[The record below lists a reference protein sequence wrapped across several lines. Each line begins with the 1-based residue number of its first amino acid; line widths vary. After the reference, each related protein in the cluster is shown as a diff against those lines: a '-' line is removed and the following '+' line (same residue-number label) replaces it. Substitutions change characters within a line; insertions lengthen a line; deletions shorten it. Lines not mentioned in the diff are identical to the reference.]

1 VPILRGGRSK
11 RALRRPSFR
20 LLSRRPA
27 ALLALV
33 LGLLLAGGAWLDGA
47 HTSEAAGAKQRAA
60 AVPAARNV
68 VTSTEDVRTTQRS
81 IRKAR
86 AAAARRRAK
95 LAGPTAKRARVR
107 SRAVHR
113 DLSAS
118 KALRLARRTHPD
130 VAVQRRWRG
139 PLIER
144 GERIS
149 RYETPTSGLI
159 TVAGSGQ
166 LSRVESLGGPFAAGP
181 QPGVA
186 VPAAQ
191 LRSIDLVLKS
201 SKAGWRP
208 TRTAVDVRL
217 PRTTRSRL
225 AVGPGLSVGL
235 DRGAGERASRG
246 RRTGATKVFY
256 SQLRADTDAIA
267 EPIADGVAVSWLLR
281 SPRSP
286 ARLRFDLGSAKVRN
300 RRPGVDGSLSLVQA
314 GRPVGAVSAPMAFD
328 AQGTPVAARFVVEGR
343 RVSVKVDHRDR
354 DLAYPIAVDPVVRRP
369 TAGTAAGA
377 GGSAPPPAQSSWAAG
392 TAQADGRFRFVDDGA
407 GPVIDARGTRS
418 GRDGSGSAWYAF
430 DPIRT
435 SAPWR
440 VVLTDARL
448 GHRSKA
454 GGACVK
460 AGIHGPTG
468 WATAFHA
475 YWAGGNGRGPMPWHT
490 TPARVP
496 TGAGRGTYED
506 CSGSRPPAFAQ
517 VCARS
522 SCTPLA
528 GAEGT
533 NDHFVAF
540 QLSTAGTAADGA
552 FAGAYVYHRENVA
565 PTITA
570 TGTWQQDRWGT
581 FKDGVT
587 VNVAAHDDGVGLCGD
602 ADAGFPPVVVLRDGR
617 TDAQLGTA
625 GNGGCTGMT
634 TDRPAPTDGS
644 YAITVP
650 AAGLPEGR
658 TILKTEAVDA
668 VGNKSST
675 AELTAF
681 VDRSAPEIA
690 LGGTLYGGRASG
702 IGVEES
708 RTLTVRAT
716 DGDPAGGAKA
726 SRSGVQ
732 RVEVRLDGAVVEA
745 VDQTDG
751 GASAPLDA
759 AWTLPFSSLEPGP
772 HTVEVRAVDRLG
784 HVSTQRFDVR
794 ADAPATPALEPG
806 LGFEDWQTYDSTA
819 TGAGS
824 THRVNLATGN
834 SLWSVTPVTN
844 PGIGFDTSLRLTYNS
859 LEPSALRPERVA
871 DQPYAYGVAGRGVS
885 VQVGSITRLNEPLQI
900 EATDGGPLTSGSSD
914 GVRRIVLTDGDGT
927 RQVFSRARIR
937 GQVRFTAPPG
947 VHLELRRFENTES
960 SPRHWA
966 ATRPDGSTFFFYRDG
981 RPSESQDRH
990 GNILRLTWEERPD
1003 FGASPAKAGCGSAP
1017 SCRYRVS
1024 EVVDAAALRPAGLV
1038 GEATAAEDR
1047 KWVLHYDASDSLRLT
1062 GIDDRKRLPGSGT
1075 TRRRTTLTYDS
1086 DDRLTRV
1093 AVAANAP
1100 SGAPQR
1106 TWELGYVPSTAFLST
1121 VTDPVGN
1128 DTRIRYTGAQGE
1140 STPLKGRIDQLM
1152 GFAASAPETRRVAGV
1167 ADRAST
1173 GSGSGESRERV
1184 FRYAT
1189 PEGTGGNA
1197 ELSTW
1202 IRSARNA
1209 SSRFTMDGR
1218 GRLTRVVE
1226 DLDDPTRSDDGLPAA
1241 PSVSPSYL
1249 ELGSTQRWDDAV
1261 NAVAS
1266 ATRGVKGAGPY
1277 DTSQATTT
1285 EYRWGA
1291 LGQLEEER
1299 EHKGVT
1305 GDRPGGD
1312 DERARSWS
1320 YATHDG
1326 AIEGEGDGGRSFVY
1340 DVTSQTDRRGKTT
1353 TYEYFPGEK
1362 GDVEKVRGPGGAEER
1377 FTYEE
1382 HGLVT
1387 SHSVRQW
1394 GGDDNGDD
1402 GDKPSW
1408 AKADPNLVGDVSEKT
1423 LRTDTYGEFDAN
1435 GDPRLRVDARGKSWR
1450 TAYDDTGNAVL
1461 VGDPRAGGLSPQ
1473 TGPEQAALARSDAPA
1488 AALTG
1493 ALRDAA
1499 RSGAGGAQAYV
1510 ARFTYDS
1517 LNRQV
1522 ASATP
1527 KRSASAVADRFVVT
1541 ATTYDG
1547 NDNAVAERD
1556 GEGGLTQRTF
1566 TKTDR
1571 VESEQDPAAPHHA
1584 EPGNGQAEEW
1594 QNGAARSP
1602 VTAYGYDA
1610 DDNQVVRK
1618 DPVPGGNE
1626 PITAPGHRTRWTF
1639 DRLAR
1644 TVLQVQEGTSDAPAQ
1659 RKTTSRAFDH
1669 RDNVVAE
1676 IDPRTNGDADD
1687 VTAVA
1692 NAAAK
1697 RQLRY
1702 DYGYDAFDRVVR
1714 KTENPR
1720 TGPEASGTD
1729 ANRATTWKFDA
1740 EDQETETRTPA
1751 GRLTKRVYDDRGD
1764 LVELLEP
1771 FGYDEAAAE
1780 RTTSFAKTTITRR
1793 LDGQPTEIVSPRG
1806 HDEGDPA
1813 NSASSFRTRFRY
1825 ADTGELERRWMPK
1838 VKDQYGAGEWEVRYD
1853 VNDVGDPVA
1862 IRDARGKLLNNTFL
1876 DTGELATTTRPSW
1889 WIYDQGEGA
1898 IRERGPEDPAP
1909 ADSAT
1914 GAGGL
1919 PSEPGNGDFGKVE
1932 PQGLPDVLPAAGD
1945 TAVEYNDRLQPTI
1958 VKGQRDEGAGTIDQ
1972 TLSYDPLGRLTRREI
1987 PKQRGDGA
1995 DDTIQLQWQ
2004 YDVRGLPRAARRF
2017 RAASEGG
2024 SATTYWGYDGFG
2036 RQTRTTAPPSCQGS
2050 GCTAPVTTQSY
2061 DRNDVVTAEVLP
2073 AESAPSSGRDGTTTG
2088 KRRHTV
2094 DMADRTVATDDESGA
2109 HTETVYD
2116 ADDLATKRYAPRAF
2130 VPAEGGGQPD
2140 REDFATSYRR
2150 DGGGRVTRER
2160 SRVTGPG
2167 TPSDLITDTTYDR
2180 EGNAVRVERPGA
2192 RNAEGGTGAIEQR
2205 TTRRL
2210 FDARGLPWKT
2220 TVGAGDNATTTVTEY
2235 DGAGN
2240 LRRTVNPKGVSGT
2253 GSDATPKHADEGESG
2268 ATGHSAWHATVLQ
2281 YDADQRLISRT
2292 MPWNDADGAPDDG
2305 DRRRYRQVF
2314 ERSNRGFVRRITEVF
2329 DAGAGAGTPTTD
2341 TLIERN
2347 LAGWPIQATDRARAR
2362 GGSAWATVGDPLK
2375 YDYDQLGNQTLWS
2388 SAGGGRTIQ
2397 RSFYR
2402 SGQLR
2407 VKCGRRTSGGSEEQ
2421 VYSYRYNTGGSLTQ
2435 IVDWMHYSAPKEAE
2449 QCQPAEQDDKPS
2461 GVDLEVRKTN
2471 IGRDRAQRPTIV
2483 NEAWAGGKDTVFR
2496 YFGRVPNLVRSVQA
2510 DGTYDA
2516 GAEDQYRGGK
2526 ATAYSYDEQDRN
2538 TQVRVRD
2545 GGSLG
2550 GEADRTTDMTWW
2562 PSGERRSTAKPAIS
2576 PGKRT
2581 VDSRFYNSR
2590 GELIRRRA
2598 APAEGDTKSYDY
2610 EYDEHGNRTKDER
2623 GTSKYNARDQLTEW
2637 NRIRR
2642 TASGEAIPEDTDDKG
2657 YRAPTAKSPA
2667 KTTRY
2672 KGIDGAG
2679 RPAEVEEVIKSPQAG
2694 IGVIRTAIETKNV
2707 YRGDQL
2713 ERAERTTKAVPP
2725 KGANA
2730 VQSASTQTDCFSYN
2744 TFGSQTQTAR
2754 KTTTKQGDSP
2764 GDDITPDDPT
2774 SSCAGSGG
2782 SSWEVENRNV
2792 YDTFERQ
2799 TAGQQRTH
2807 GKVDNSDPGTMN
2819 GTQAF
2824 CYDPLDRRDRRVTGL
2839 KGAADP
2845 AGTGDENE
2853 GRTRAQAACTTA
2865 ADDPSSGVVAFD
2877 YSYVGLSE
2885 QLSRETR
2892 SGREQSYDYTA
2903 SGERLGRLKGS
2914 GATKEWRAYDT
2925 DAQGSVVGLEKPD
2938 TGETTPEDD
2947 GKLNTYDTDPFGA
2960 PVAKDEDVSDE
2971 AAANPFRFQGFYKDA
2986 ETGTYDMQARA
2997 YQPSTGRF
3005 LQQDRFEDPEAD
3017 LTLAADPL
3025 TSSRYAFTAGNPGTR
3040 SEYDGHAGPPAGEG
3054 CAPTPSGVRCQPTPP
3069 SQKPSK
3075 KDVPGCGGNGCK
3087 VDPMPN
3093 GAGSNV
3099 RDNATGR
3106 TTPVYNVPTGAGR
3119 APSAEA
3125 TDTFRVAS
3133 AAAVATGGSA
3143 YAYRQAASDGDVSYA
3158 CTGGI
3163 GRPCFR
3169 AVSGSESFDG
3179 KGGIGGVMESVGAVG
3194 RALTCDPKSPASCL
3208 LLAVGGVGGKAVSKG
3223 LEGVT
3228 ASRAALALGSAGAG
3242 PTVRRGIYVVRDGD
3256 KVYVGQSGNINR
3268 RFRQHA
3274 RSGTFSQDALDNA
3287 ERYAVSGNRTARE
3300 IVEQTRLDLE
3310 RLENPDAIVNKV
3322 NPIGRSR
3329 LNLMGKDY
3337 VRDRY

>member
-1 VPILRGGRSK
+1 
-11 RALRRPSFR
+11 
-20 LLSRRPA
+20 LLV
-27 ALLALV
+27 LV
-33 LGLLLAGGAWLDGA
+33 LGLLLAGGAWLDGG

-60 AVPAARNV
+60 AVPAARGV
-68 VTSTEDVRTTQRS
+68 ITSPEDARTTQQA

-86 AAAARRRAK
+86 AAAKRRRAK
-95 LAGPTAKRARVR
+95 LAEPTATRARVR
-107 SRAVHR
+107 SRVAHR
-113 DLSAS
+113 DLSAG
-118 KALRLARRTHPD
+118 KALRLARRTHPE

-149 RYETPTSGLI
+149 RFESPTSGLI
-159 TVAGSGQ
+159 TLAGSGQ

-191 LRSIDLVLKS
+191 LRSIDLTLKP

-208 TRTAVDVRL
+208 LRTAVDVRL

-225 AVGPGLSVGL
+225 AVGPGLAVGL
-235 DRGAGERASRG
+235 DRGVGKRAARG
-246 RRTGATKVFY
+246 LRTGATKVFY
-256 SQLRADTDAIA
+256 SQLRADTDAVV

-286 ARLRFDLGSAKVRN
+286 ARLRFDLGATQVRN

-314 GRPVGAVSAPMAFD
+314 GQPAGAVSAPVAFD
-328 AQGTPVAARFVVEGR
+328 AQGTPVAARFVVDGR
-343 RVSVKVDHRDR
+343 RVSVKVDHRGR

-369 TAGTAAGA
+369 TGGAVAAG
-377 GGSAPPPAQSSWAAG
+377 STPPPAQSSWAAG

-418 GRDGSGSAWYAF
+418 GRDGAGAAWYAF

-448 GHRSKA
+448 GHGSKA

-490 TPARVP
+490 APAPVP

-506 CSGSRPPAFAQ
+506 CSGTRPPAFAQ
-517 VCARS
+517 ACARS

-540 QLSTAGTAADGA
+540 QLTTAGTAADGA

-570 TGTWQQDRWGT
+570 TGTWQQDRWGA
-581 FKDGVT
+581 FENGVT

-602 ADAGFPPVVVLRDGR
+602 ADAGFPPVATLRDGR

-634 TDRPAPTDGS
+634 TDRPAPTDGT
-644 YAITVP
+644 YALTVP

-681 VDRSAPEIA
+681 VDRSAPDIA
-690 LGGTLYGGRASG
+690 LGGTLYGGRESG
-702 IGVEES
+702 IGVEEA

-732 RVEVRLDGAVVEA
+732 RVEIRLDGTVVEA

-759 AWTLPFSSLEPGP
+759 AWTLPFSTLEPGP

-784 HVSTQRFDVR
+784 HASTQRFDVR

-859 LEPSALRPERVA
+859 LEPSALRPEPVA
-871 DQPYAYGVAGRGVS
+871 SQPYAYGVAGRGVS

-900 EATDGGPLTSGSSD
+900 EATDGGPLTAGSSD

-927 RQVFSRARIR
+927 RQVFSRARVR

-947 VHLELRRFENTES
+947 VHLELRRFDNAES

-990 GNILRLTWEERPD
+990 GNVLRLTWEERPD
-1003 FGASPAKAGCGSAP
+1003 FGATPAKTGCGSAP

-1038 GEATAAEDR
+1038 GEGTAAADR
-1047 KWVLHYDASDSLRLT
+1047 KWTLHYDANDSLRLT
-1062 GIDDRKRLPGSGT
+1062 GIDDRKRLSGSGT
-1075 TRRRTTLTYDS
+1075 ATQRRTTLTYDS

-1093 AVAANAP
+1093 TVAANAP
-1100 SGAPQR
+1100 SGAPSR
-1106 TWELGYVPSTAFLST
+1106 TWQLGYVPSTAFLST
-1121 VTDPVGN
+1121 VTDPVGS

-1140 STPLKGRIDQLM
+1140 NTPLKGRIDQLM

-1173 GSGSGESRERV
+1173 GGGSGESRERV
-1184 FRYAT
+1184 FRYAI

-1202 IRSARNA
+1202 IRSARNV

-1226 DLDDPTRSDDGLPAA
+1226 DLDDPTRADDGLPAG
-1241 PSVSPSYL
+1241 PSVSPSHL
-1249 ELGSTQRWDDAV
+1249 ELGSTQVWDDAV

-1312 DERARSWS
+1312 DERTRSWS
-1320 YATHDG
+1320 YATHNG
-1326 AIEGEGDGGRSFVY
+1326 AIEGDGDGDRAFVY

-1353 TYEYFPGEK
+1353 SYEYFPGEK

-1408 AKADPNLVGDVSEKT
+1408 AKADPDLVGDVSEKT

-1435 GDPRLRVDARGKSWR
+1435 GDARLRVDARGKSWR
-1450 TAYDDTGNAVL
+1450 TAYDGTGNAVL

-1473 TGPEQAALARSDAPA
+1473 SGPEQTALASSDAPA
-1488 AALTG
+1488 SALTG

-1499 RSGAGGAQAYV
+1499 RTGAGGAQAYV

-1517 LNRQV
+1517 LDRQV

-1527 KRSASAVADRFVVT
+1527 KRSGAAVADRFVVT

-1571 VESEQDPAAPHHA
+1571 VQSEQEPAAPHHA
-1584 EPGNGQAEEW
+1584 EPGDGQAEDW
-1594 QNGAARSP
+1594 QTGPARSP
-1602 VTAYGYDA
+1602 LTAYGYDA

-1740 EDQETETRTPA
+1740 EDQETETRTPG

-1806 HDEGDPA
+1806 HDDDDPA
-1813 NSASSFRTRFRY
+1813 NSSSSFRTRFRY

-1838 VKDQYGAGEWEVRYD
+1838 VKGQYGPGEWEVRYD

-1898 IRERGPEDPAP
+1898 IRERGPDDPAP
-1909 ADSAT
+1909 TDSAT

-1919 PSEPGNGDFGKVE
+1919 PSEPGNGDFGKVD
-1932 PQGLPDVLPAAGD
+1932 PQPLPDVLPAAGE
-1945 TAVEYNDRLQPTI
+1945 TSVAYNDRLQPTT
-1958 VKGQRDEGAGTIDQ
+1958 VKGQADGAGTIDQ

-1987 PKQRGDGA
+1987 PKQEGNGA

-2017 RAASEGG
+2017 RAAAEGG

-2036 RQTRTTAPPSCQGS
+2036 RQTRTTAPPSCQGG

-2061 DRNDVVTAEVLP
+2061 DRNDVVTDEVLP
-2073 AESAPSSGRDGTTTG
+2073 AESRPSSGRDGTTTG
-2088 KRRHTV
+2088 KRHHTI
-2094 DMADRTVATDDESGA
+2094 DRADRTVATDDESGA

-2130 VPAEGGGQPD
+2130 VPAEDGGQPD
-2140 REDFATSYRR
+2140 REDFATSYRH

-2167 TPSDLITDTTYDR
+2167 TPPDLITDTAYDR
-2180 EGNAVRVERPGA
+2180 EGNAVRVEAPGA
-2192 RNAEGGTGAIEQR
+2192 RNAEGGTGAIDQR
-2205 TTRRL
+2205 VTRRL

-2220 TVGAGDNATTTVTEY
+2220 TIGAGDNATTSVTEY

-2253 GSDATPKHADEGESG
+2253 GSDATPKHEDEGESG
-2268 ATGHSAWHATVLQ
+2268 ASGHSAWHATVLQ

-2314 ERSNRGFVRRITEVF
+2314 ERSNRGLVRRITEVF
-2329 DAGAGAGTPTTD
+2329 DAGAGAGTPTAD

-2347 LAGWPIQATDRARAR
+2347 LAGWPTQATDRARAR
-2362 GGSAWATVGDPLK
+2362 TGAALSTVGDPLK

-2388 SAGGGRTIQ
+2388 SVGGGRTIQ
-2397 RSFYR
+2397 RSFFR

-2421 VYSYRYNTGGSLTQ
+2421 VYSYRYNAGGSLTQ
-2435 IVDWMHYSAPKEAE
+2435 IVDWMHYTAPKEAE
-2449 QCQPAEQDDKPS
+2449 QCQPAEQDDKPT

-2471 IGRDRAQRPTIV
+2471 IGRDRAERPTLV
-2483 NEAWAGGKDTVFR
+2483 DETWAGGKDTVFR

-2510 DGTYDA
+2510 DGQYDTA
-2516 GAEDQYRGGK
+2516 DDEYQGGK
-2526 ATAYSYDEQDRN
+2526 ATTYSYDEQDRN

-2598 APAEGDTKSYDY
+2598 APAEGDTKTYDY
-2610 EYDEHGNRTKDER
+2610 SYDEHGNRTKDER
-2623 GTSKYNARDQLTEW
+2623 GASKYNARDQLTEW
-2637 NRIRR
+2637 DRIRR
-2642 TASGEAIPEDTDDKG
+2642 TASGEAIPEDVDRDHDD
-2657 YRAPTAKSPA
+2657 YVAPTAKSPA
-2667 KTTRY
+2667 KSTRY
-2672 KGIDGAG
+2672 KQIDGAG
-2679 RPAEVEEVIKSPQAG
+2679 RPAKVEEVIKAEQDK
-2694 IGVIRTAIETKNV
+2694 IGVVETTITTDNV

-2725 KGANA
+2725 KNANA
-2730 VQSASTQTDCFSYN
+2730 LQSASTQTDCFSYDV
-2744 TFGSQTQTAR
+2744 FGSQTQTAR
-2754 KTTTKQGDSP
+2754 KTSTKEGSSP
-2764 GDDITPDDPT
+2764 DDDITPDRPT
-2774 SSCAGSGG
+2774 SSCAGSGA
-2782 SSWEVENRNV
+2782 SSWSVENRNV

-2799 TAGQQRTH
+2799 TAGQQRAH
-2807 GKVDNSDPGTMN
+2807 GKLDNSDPGTMN

-2845 AGTGDENE
+2845 ADTGDENE

-2865 ADDPSSGVVAFD
+2865 ADDPTSGVVAFD

-2885 QLSRETR
+2885 QLSRESR
-2892 SGREQSYDYTA
+2892 DGREQTYDYTA

-2938 TGETTPEDD
+2938 TGETTPEVDPKT
-2947 GKLNTYDTDPFGA
+2947 GETKLNTYDTDPFGA
-2960 PVAKDEDVSDE
+2960 PVGKDEDVSAE

-3017 LTLAADPL
+3017 LRLASDPM
-3025 TSSRYAFTAGNPGTR
+3025 TSSRYAFTAGNPATY
-3040 SEYDGHAGPPAGEG
+3040 SEYDGHYSPEQTAKGRQNEGDKRRIAEDRAAGR
-3054 CAPTPSGVRCQPTPP
+3054 TPDPGALQRDGNFTRSVTPP
-3069 SQKPSK
+3069 DGKYH
-3075 KDVPGCGGNGCK
+3075 DK
-3087 VDPMPN
+3087 VYTPTRQSSPTVAPQPRVVELNTGIPN
-3093 GAGSNV
+3093 GGPGFASTGSLALCLSGPCPGASR
-3099 RDNATGR
+3099 RDPGGKAYDTFTAFLSGFTGGIVPATGR
-3106 TTPVYNVPTGAGR
+3106 PNQ
-3119 APSAEA
+3119 SAEHLGLGA
-3125 TDTFRVAS
+3125 SLLPGPGLVGNLAKGALHAAANGVPRVGAS
-3133 AAAVATGGSA
+3133 ALED
-3143 YAYRQAASDGDVSYA
+3143 AS
-3158 CTGGI
+3158 
-3163 GRPCFR
+3163 
-3169 AVSGSESFDG
+3169 
-3179 KGGIGGVMESVGAVG
+3179 
-3194 RALTCDPKSPASCL
+3194 
-3208 LLAVGGVGGKAVSKG
+3208 KAVSKAADG
-3223 LEGVT
+3223 SFQISRKHYPGSGGRYSRFAAGTDIDSVVREALRSPNAKLRPNSSDPRRVAGDGYRVDTDLGRVIGEGGRRTVRTIVSSDGRVVT
-3228 ASRAALALGSAGAG
+3228 AYPFG
-3242 PTVRRGIYVVRDGD
+3242 P
-3256 KVYVGQSGNINR
+3256 K
-3268 RFRQHA
+3268 A
-3274 RSGTFSQDALDNA
+3274 
-3287 ERYAVSGNRTARE
+3287 
-3300 IVEQTRLDLE
+3300 
-3310 RLENPDAIVNKV
+3310 P
-3322 NPIGRSR
+3322 
-3329 LNLMGKDY
+3329 
-3337 VRDRY
+3337 